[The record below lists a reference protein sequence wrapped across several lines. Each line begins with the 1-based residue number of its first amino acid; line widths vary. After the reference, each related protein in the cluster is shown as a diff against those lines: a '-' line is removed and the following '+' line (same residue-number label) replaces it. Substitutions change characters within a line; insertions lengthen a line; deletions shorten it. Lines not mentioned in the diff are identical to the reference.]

1 LRKQTQAAQ
10 NPCEAAQ
17 RPAPVGTIKTGP
29 KKSLLEALKEK
40 AGSNYDI
47 EEVKEAMPLTEESL
61 RAFWDAYIVQ
71 LEQQLKHSAVGTFR
85 IASLEI
91 ESDIHFTVRVSAVT
105 AQKFIESEKMVLIDQ
120 LQTQFNNRAINFTI
134 LVEEGEREDVPLHM
148 RLNSKQKFERIAEQY
163 PLVRELRDKLRLEI
177 DY

>member
-1 LRKQTQAAQ
+1 
-10 NPCEAAQ
+10 
-17 RPAPVGTIKTGP
+17 PVGTIKTGP